1 MAVLSG
7 DQIIIDRDYVDNYA
21 MKKFTENEL
30 MGKYFDTNEVS
41 DLSIG
46 MIGLTTEQITNF
58 TEDNF
63 NMASVLIRETFP
75 NRAQIPES
83 IYSHGAIFQITNVFS
98 QAASCSFYLVL
109 MEDDILEYANFPTG
123 SGGIGYFYI
132 DKNTQIL
139 VENIPFTF
147 DYDIQIQIQ
156 KRTNEDGLYDYVY
169 SASYVMND
177 YKNSISDI
185 NIPYIRMRKTIDGY
199 IAMEVTMH
207 QCTREQHFEEIVN
220 NSTINYPTIKLEFEN
235 KLAGFDV
242 IYKDPDTGIRTQL
255 EKKIIYSVPSKEPF
269 CFYQMTDEGK
279 LNISFTSR
287 DTYFQPKFNSE
298 LEIILY
304 LTEGADGNFQKYT
317 GTDISIIYTNNNY
330 EYNGSFRMV
339 TKTVGGAEGGADQLS
354 LEALQNLSV
363 EGYRTALALTTEPDL
378 QYFFKNYKYRYGN
391 EILFIKKRN
400 DVAERIFTAF
410 LIMKRNDMIYKTNT
424 KDIAMNLY
432 DMTPSE
438 TSNTFIIEPGKLFV
452 YKENSYDIDFYR
464 DSEKEKKYHEEYLKE
479 VENGTATFNPNDKNP
494 PTSLVGR
501 PISFAEW
508 KRNKGYDDELTV
520 FDFTEEEL
528 EKIEEKERFLFL
540 NPFLIRFIKQPN
552 LVSLY
557 LTYIDQDFEL
567 DFIKHNVET
576 IKQFI
581 MYKINIKRTFTK
593 DKKYTLTI
601 SLLPSSTT
609 TEEMIEVI
617 NDPYS
622 VSKNK
627 LRIVASVMDDE
638 KETCFFELTPTTLNE
653 DVVTFTTEL
662 FTNDY
667 ITSDNKIRIL
677 NDVTYRNPVNGE
689 YYKLINEDDHEFYN
703 LYDENDNII
712 ESNITANMIKN
723 ILNCSDYIYRSM
735 NEDFCYGEYYKKNPS
750 STGLGITYNHYDKT
764 DKLINTVSEESI
776 IKYIST
782 DIYWSSSFAYYYIK
796 NLNTNEYEEYSS
808 DGTKDS
814 NTYTETDIEYMLSKG
829 EVVHAP
835 FVQDTLYRKR
845 VNAYNMKNTDRIYI
859 PMYDAKLEITTLYYD
874 PSESLPASNKFEKI
888 DPSLAGYRVANIYS
902 TSESN
907 VTFVKPL
914 DNIRCMLDFK
924 DYLYKSDEKYL
935 YDMFDLEISSI
946 PLIYYKNIFDDDNF
960 SYFLRQFFSHYNFI
974 KSIAYDRLRNITTID
989 TKFFNTYGKSKN
1001 FIIGEQDEI
1010 FDTVNIE
1017 LEFNVWVM
1025 QGTDKIAAE
1034 RELKNFIKT
1043 DVETINEE
1051 VSNNLYIS
1059 NLIRKIENNFAYVDH
1074 LRFIRINDYNSEYQ
1088 TVKNLSTDLE
1098 KMTKEELRKYVPEIL
1113 VCDLNKI
1120 TLNIF
1125 EI

>member
-7 DQIIIDRDYVDNYA
+7 NQIVIDRDYVDNYA

-30 MGKYFDTNEVS
+30 MKKYFDTNEVS

-63 NMASVLIRETFP
+63 NMASVLVRETFP

-83 IYSHGAIFQITNVFS
+83 IYSHGSIFQISNVFS

-109 MEDDILEYANFPTG
+109 MEDEILEYASFPTG

-132 DKNTQIL
+132 DKNTQIM
-139 VENIPFTF
+139 VEKIPFTF

-156 KRTNEDGLYDYVY
+156 KRTDEEGSYDYVY
-169 SASYVMND
+169 SASYIMDD
-177 YKNSISDI
+177 YKNSISDV
-185 NIPYIRMRKTIDGY
+185 NVPYIRMRKTMDRY

-207 QCTREQHFEEIVN
+207 QCVREQYFEDIVN

-235 KLAGFDV
+235 KLAGFDI

-255 EKKIIYSVPSKEPF
+255 EKKIIYSVPSKKPF

-304 LTEGADGNFQKYT
+304 LTEGADGNFQNYT
-317 GTDISIIYTNNNY
+317 GTDISIIYTNDNY
-330 EYNGSFRMV
+330 DYNGSFRMV
-339 TKTVGGAEGGADQLS
+339 TKTVGGSEGGADQLS

-424 KDIAMNLY
+424 KNISMNLY

-438 TSNTFIIEPGKLFV
+438 TKNTFVIEPGKLFV
-452 YKENSYDIDFYR
+452 YKPNSYDIDFYR
-464 DSEKEKKYHEEYLKE
+464 DSEKEKKYYEEYLLAIK
-479 VENGTATFNPNDKNP
+479 NGEAIFNPNDHNAP
-494 PTSLVGR
+494 ESLVGR
-501 PISFAEW
+501 AISFSQW

-528 EKIEEKERFLFL
+528 EEIESKEKFLFL
-540 NPFLIRFIKQPN
+540 NPFLIRFIKEPN

-557 LTYIDQDFEL
+557 LTYLDQDFNL
-567 DFIKHNVET
+567 DFVKHNVET

-581 MYKINIKRTFTK
+581 MYKINIKRSFRK
-593 DKKYTLTI
+593 DKKYKLTL
-601 SLLPSSTT
+601 SLLPSSTNM
-609 TEEMIEVI
+609 EDMITVI
-617 NDPYS
+617 GDPYQ
-622 VSKNK
+622 VYKNQ
-627 LRIVASVMDDE
+627 LRIIVSILNE
-638 KETCFFELTPTTLNE
+638 GKEVCFFELTPSETVD
-653 DVVTFTTEL
+653 DVVTFTTN
-662 FTNDY
+662 FYTNDF
-667 ITSDNKIRIL
+667 ITSDNKLRIL
-677 NDVTYRNPVNGE
+677 SNIIYRNPIDE
-689 YYKLINEDDHEFYN
+689 TYYKLVDEDNHEFYN
-703 LYDENDNII
+703 LYDKDGNII
-712 ESNITANMIKN
+712 NINISADTIKSV
-723 ILNCSDYIYRSM
+723 LRCDDYIYRSYVD
-735 NEDFCYGEYYKKNPS
+735 NFCYGEYYKKDS
-750 STGLGITYNHYDKT
+750 STVSGIGIKYNHYDKNNN
-764 DKLINTVSEESI
+764 LIETVSEEHAK
-776 IKYIST
+776 KYIKGNGFWNKTYSLYYLKNNDGIYVEYDT
-782 DIYWSSSFAYYYIK
+782 DETPTSK
-796 NLNTNEYEEYSS
+796 TYEES
-808 DGTKDS
+808 DILDMVDYGKLVD
-814 NTYTETDIEYMLSKG
+814 
-829 EVVHAP
+829 AP
-835 FVQDTLYRKR
+835 FEQDVLYRKHT
-845 VNAYNMKNTDRIYI
+845 NSYNMMNTDRIYI
-859 PMYDAKLEITTLYYD
+859 PMYDAKIEITTLYYD
-874 PSESLPASNKFEKI
+874 PNEVLPASNKFEKI
-888 DPSLAGYRVANIYS
+888 DPSLKGYRVANIYS
-902 TSESN
+902 TSDSD

-914 DNIRCMLDFK
+914 DNIRCILDFK
-924 DYLYKSDEKYL
+924 DYLYKKDGNYQ
-935 YDMFDLEISSI
+935 YDMFDLDLLSV
-946 PLIYYKNIFDDDNF
+946 PLIYYKNIFDEDNF

-974 KSIAYDRLRNITTID
+974 KNIAYDKLRNITTID

-1001 FIIGEQDEI
+1001 FIIGEKNEI

-1017 LEFNVWVM
+1017 LEFNVWVV
-1025 QGTDKIAAE
+1025 QGTDKLVAE
-1034 RELKNFIKT
+1034 RELKNFIKN

-1059 NLIRKIENNFAYVDH
+1059 NLIRKIENQFAYVDH
-1074 LRFIRINDYNSEYQ
+1074 LRFIRINEYSTEYQ
-1088 TVKNLSTDLE
+1088 TVKNTSVDIE
-1098 KMTKEELRKYVPEIL
+1098 KMTKLELREYVPEIL

-1125 EI
+1125 DI